1 MINFVLGKAL
11 LSLLFYTNNP
21 YFFTT
26 FPKFL
31 SLVFPSFFVERHLK
45 ALGAKSRGVIC
56 ISMWLVG
63 GSPLTFASQQVSH
76 VLIVP
81 IKSLKIFLAH
91 SVFIN

>member
-11 LSLLFYTNNP
+11 LSLLFYINNP

-31 SLVFPSFFVERHLK
+31 SLLFHHLFVEGRLK
-45 ALGAKSRGVIC
+45 AWGLEIRGVIC
-56 ISMWLVG
+56 ISMWLEG
-63 GSPLTFASQQVSH
+63 GSPLTLASQKVCH

-81 IKSLKIFLAH
+81 IKSLKNFLAR